1 MGDDPMRKADL
12 MDEIRSKI
20 GVVADK
26 LEGDIEALY
35 RYVIETLY
43 EHVPTYRYV
52 GIYLTHG
59 YEFVRFHH
67 AGYSS
72 HPPVIRFGQGLHS
85 LAAARGKLVR
95 ERVGRW
101 TEVLVPFYRGHHLIG
116 ELVDRRRRTVVVGGD
131 PVEGRR
137 GGPARTDRREA
148 TADEFLIVGDQDAD
162 HLVGGHALL

>member
-101 TEVLVPFYRGHHLIG
+101 TEVLVPFYRGHHHRRAG
-116 ELVDRRRRTVVVGGD
+116 CHRGAGGRYRRRRSRAVPRNRILAGG
-131 PVEGRR
+131 EGGGVQFFAGRLRR
-137 GGPARTDRREA
+137 FGIWKKG
-148 TADEFLIVGDQDAD
+148 
-162 HLVGGHALL
+162 

>member
-59 YEFVRFHH
+59 CEFVRFHH

-116 ELVDRRRRTVVVGGD
+116 ELVVIGEPEDGIDEEDLALFREIASLLEAK
-131 PVEGRR
+131 VEECNSSR
-137 GGPARTDRREA
+137 D
-148 TADEFLIVGDQDAD
+148 D
-162 HLVGGHALL
+162 

>member
-52 GIYLTHG
+52 GIYLTDQKLP
-59 YEFVRFHH
+59 
-67 AGYSS
+67 ANS
-72 HPPVIRFGQGLHS
+72 I
-85 LAAARGKLVR
+85 GKGGKTLDD
-95 ERVGRW
+95 
-101 TEVLVPFYRGHHLIG
+101 FYRI
-116 ELVDRRRRTVVVGGD
+116 
-131 PVEGRR
+131 
-137 GGPARTDRREA
+137 
-148 TADEFLIVGDQDAD
+148 ADFPFKFGFNPFPLAHQFL
-162 HLVGGHALL
+162 

>member
-26 LEGDIEALY
+26 LEGDIEALC

-116 ELVDRRRRTVVVGGD
+116 ELVVIGEPEDGIDEEDLALFREIASLLEAK
-131 PVEGRR
+131 VEECNSSR
-137 GGPARTDRREA
+137 D
-148 TADEFLIVGDQDAD
+148 D
-162 HLVGGHALL
+162 

>member
-52 GIYLTHG
+52 GIYLTQG
-59 YEFVRFHH
+59 YEFVRFHY

-72 HPPVIRFGQGLHS
+72 YPPAVRFGQGLHS
-85 LAAARGKLVR
+85 LAAVRGKLVR
-95 ERVGRW
+95 ERVDQW

-116 ELVDRRRRTVVVGGD
+116 ELVVIGEPEDSID
-131 PVEGRR
+131 EEDLALFCELASLLEAKVE
-137 GGPARTDRREA
+137 
-148 TADEFLIVGDQDAD
+148 EFNSSRDD
-162 HLVGGHALL
+162 